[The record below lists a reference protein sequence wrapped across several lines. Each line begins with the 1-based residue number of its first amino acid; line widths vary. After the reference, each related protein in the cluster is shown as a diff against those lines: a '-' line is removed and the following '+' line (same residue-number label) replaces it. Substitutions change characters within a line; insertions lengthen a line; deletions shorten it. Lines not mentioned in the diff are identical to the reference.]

1 MIMMNIFILHIN
13 GRRLVAREG
22 TLGVKV
28 YFTFISTKVII
39 YEGNKVNIF
48 FTFIRCTFYMEYP
61 YLPIPSFI
69 VSTIR
74 IFFQIFRI

>member
-28 YFTFISTKVII
+28 FYLHI